1 MMANYPFYLHNLFL
15 LMLFNN
21 NPAIAE
27 TSYADFGSGEKII
40 IVEKNLVWL

>member
-27 TSYADFGSGEKII
+27 TSYTDFGSGQKII
-40 IVEKNLVWL
+40 TVEKNLVWL